1 MSHTLTP
8 EQRQALKMAAQWFAL
23 LCDENVTEHQ
33 RQQWQAWHQQN
44 EDHRWAWQRVEALQS
59 QLQGV
64 PGKFSYRTLDQAGRQ
79 STLDR
84 RTLLK
89 SLLLLLGVGG
99 SWLGFQSPLG
109 RELRADYRTA
119 TGEIK
124 PIVLSDGSQL
134 VLNTASAVDVRYSA
148 EKRLILL
155 HSGEISLITGR
166 DDRPFWVESR
176 QGAMRALGTHFLV
189 RENDDKTQLTVLEH
203 AVEAQLAQF
212 PQEKT
217 TGQRRGTN
225 QLQRCG
231 IRPTTGC
238 RQRRQLDPRRA
249 ECQSMAAGSGAC
261 RTGALPSRPFGLRS
275 CHCRPTRER
284 QFPPEGARSR
294 TPAAQ
299 PNAADP
305 AAKLYPLL
313 VKRGPRLIYLNEN
326 DKKSHS

>member
-189 RENDDKTQLTVLEH
+189 RENDDQTQLTVLEH

-212 PQEKT
+212 PQEKRRIDAGEQISFSAAAF
-217 TGQRRGTN
+217 GQ
-225 QLQRCG
+225 QQ
-231 IRPTTGC
+231 
-238 RQRRQLDPRRA
+238 
-249 ECQSMAAGSGAC
+249 AAGNGDSWTRGVLSVSQWRLDQVLAELARYRHGRLDC
-261 RTGALPSRPFGLRS
+261 DPAIAGLRVS
-275 CHCRPTRER
+275 GSFPLREPDRALLLLSQTLPIRLQSFTRYWLKVV
-284 QFPPEGARSR
+284 
-294 TPAAQ
+294 PA
-299 PNAADP
+299 
-305 AAKLYPLL
+305 
-313 VKRGPRLIYLNEN
+313 
-326 DKKSHS
+326 

>member
-189 RENDDKTQLTVLEH
+189 RENDDQTKLTVLEH

-212 PQEKT
+212 PQEKRRIDAGEQISFSAAAF
-217 TGQRRGTN
+217 GQ
-225 QLQRCG
+225 QQ
-231 IRPTTGC
+231 
-238 RQRRQLDPRRA
+238 
-249 ECQSMAAGSGAC
+249 AAGNGDSWTRGVLSVSQWRLDQVLAELARYRHGRLDC
-261 RTGALPSRPFGLRS
+261 DPAIAGLRVS
-275 CHCRPTRER
+275 GSFPLREPDRALLLLSQTLPIRLQSFTRYWLKVV
-284 QFPPEGARSR
+284 
-294 TPAAQ
+294 PA
-299 PNAADP
+299 
-305 AAKLYPLL
+305 
-313 VKRGPRLIYLNEN
+313 
-326 DKKSHS
+326 

>member
-89 SLLLLLGVGG
+89 SLLLLLGVG
-99 SWLGFQSPLG
+99 WLGFQSPLG

-189 RENDDKTQLTVLEH
+189 RENDDQTQLTVLEH

-212 PQEKT
+212 PQEKRRVNAGEQISFSAAAF
-217 TGQRRGTN
+217 GQ
-225 QLQRCG
+225 QQ
-231 IRPTTGC
+231 
-238 RQRRQLDPRRA
+238 
-249 ECQSMAAGSGAC
+249 AAGNGDSWTRGVLSVSQWRLDQVLAELARYRHGRLDC
-261 RTGALPSRPFGLRS
+261 DPAIAGLRVS
-275 CHCRPTRER
+275 GSFPLKEPDRALLLLSQTLPIRLQSFTRYWLKVV
-284 QFPPEGARSR
+284 
-294 TPAAQ
+294 PA
-299 PNAADP
+299 
-305 AAKLYPLL
+305 
-313 VKRGPRLIYLNEN
+313 
-326 DKKSHS
+326 

>member
-189 RENDDKTQLTVLEH
+189 RENDDQTQLTVLEH
-203 AVEAQLAQF
+203 AVEAQLADF
-212 PQEKT
+212 PQEKRRINAGEQISFSAVAF
-217 TGQRRGTN
+217 GQ
-225 QLQRCG
+225 QQ
-231 IRPTTGC
+231 
-238 RQRRQLDPRRA
+238 
-249 ECQSMAAGSGAC
+249 AAGNGDSWTRGVLSVSQWRLDQVLAELARYRHGRLDC
-261 RTGALPSRPFGLRS
+261 DPAIAGLRVS
-275 CHCRPTRER
+275 GSFPLREPDRALLLLSQTLPIRLQSFTRYWLKVV
-284 QFPPEGARSR
+284 
-294 TPAAQ
+294 PA
-299 PNAADP
+299 
-305 AAKLYPLL
+305 
-313 VKRGPRLIYLNEN
+313 
-326 DKKSHS
+326 

>member
-33 RQQWQAWHQQN
+33 RQQWQAWHLQN

-79 STLDR
+79 SRLDR

-155 HSGEISLITGR
+155 YNGEISLITGR

-176 QGAMRALGTHFLV
+176 QGAMHALGTHFLV
-189 RENDDKTQLTVLEH
+189 RENDDQTQLTVLEH

-212 PQEKT
+212 PEEKRRVNAGEQISFSAAAF
-217 TGQRRGTN
+217 GQK
-225 QLQRCG
+225 Q
-231 IRPTTGC
+231 
-238 RQRRQLDPRRA
+238 
-249 ECQSMAAGSGAC
+249 AAGNGDSWTRGVLSVSQWRLDQVLAELARYRHGRLDC
-261 RTGALPSRPFGLRS
+261 DPAIAGLRVS
-275 CHCRPTRER
+275 GSFPLREPDRALLLLSQTLPIRLQSFTRYWLKVV
-284 QFPPEGARSR
+284 
-294 TPAAQ
+294 PA
-299 PNAADP
+299 
-305 AAKLYPLL
+305 
-313 VKRGPRLIYLNEN
+313 
-326 DKKSHS
+326 

>member
-1 MSHTLTP
+1 MSHTLPP
-8 EQRQALKMAAQWFAL
+8 EQRKALKMAAQWFAL

-109 RELRADYRTA
+109 RELRADYRTV

-189 RENDDKTQLTVLEH
+189 RENDDQTQLTVLEH

-212 PQEKT
+212 PQEKRRVNAGEQISFSAVAF
-217 TGQRRGTN
+217 GQ
-225 QLQRCG
+225 QQ
-231 IRPTTGC
+231 
-238 RQRRQLDPRRA
+238 
-249 ECQSMAAGSGAC
+249 AAGNGDSWTRGVLSVSQWRLDQVLAELARYRHGRLDC
-261 RTGALPSRPFGLRS
+261 DPAIAGLRVS
-275 CHCRPTRER
+275 GSFPLREPDRALLLLSQTLPIRLQSFTRYWLKVV
-284 QFPPEGARSR
+284 
-294 TPAAQ
+294 PA
-299 PNAADP
+299 
-305 AAKLYPLL
+305 
-313 VKRGPRLIYLNEN
+313 
-326 DKKSHS
+326 

>member
-59 QLQGV
+59 QLQSV

-189 RENDDKTQLTVLEH
+189 RENDDQTQLTVLEH

-212 PQEKT
+212 PQEKRRINSGEQISFSAVAF
-217 TGQRRGTN
+217 GQ
-225 QLQRCG
+225 QQ
-231 IRPTTGC
+231 
-238 RQRRQLDPRRA
+238 
-249 ECQSMAAGSGAC
+249 AAGNGDSWTRGVLSVSQWRLDQVLAELARYRHGRLDC
-261 RTGALPSRPFGLRS
+261 DPAIAGLRVS
-275 CHCRPTRER
+275 GSFPLREPDRALLLLSQTLPIRLQSFTRYWLNVV
-284 QFPPEGARSR
+284 
-294 TPAAQ
+294 PA
-299 PNAADP
+299 
-305 AAKLYPLL
+305 
-313 VKRGPRLIYLNEN
+313 
-326 DKKSHS
+326 

>member
-155 HSGEISLITGR
+155 YNGEISLITGR

-189 RENDDKTQLTVLEH
+189 RENDDQTQLTVLEH

-212 PQEKT
+212 PQEKRRVNAGEQISFSAAAF
-217 TGQRRGTN
+217 GQ
-225 QLQRCG
+225 QQ
-231 IRPTTGC
+231 
-238 RQRRQLDPRRA
+238 
-249 ECQSMAAGSGAC
+249 AAGNGDSWTRGVLSVSQWRLEQVLAE
-261 RTGALPSRPFGLRS
+261 LSRYRHGRLDCDPAIAGLRVS
-275 CHCRPTRER
+275 GSFPLREPDRALLLLSQTLPIRLQSFTRYWLKVV
-284 QFPPEGARSR
+284 
-294 TPAAQ
+294 PA
-299 PNAADP
+299 
-305 AAKLYPLL
+305 
-313 VKRGPRLIYLNEN
+313 
-326 DKKSHS
+326 

>member
-189 RENDDKTQLTVLEH
+189 RENDDQTQLTVLEH

-212 PQEKT
+212 PQEKRRVNAGEQISFSAVAF
-217 TGQRRGTN
+217 GQ
-225 QLQRCG
+225 QQ
-231 IRPTTGC
+231 
-238 RQRRQLDPRRA
+238 
-249 ECQSMAAGSGAC
+249 AAGNGDSWTRGVLSVSQWRLDQVLAELARYRHGRLDC
-261 RTGALPSRPFGLRS
+261 DPAIAGLRVS
-275 CHCRPTRER
+275 
-284 QFPPEGARSR
+284 GS
-294 TPAAQ
+294 
-299 PNAADP
+299 
-305 AAKLYPLL
+305 YPLKEPDRAL
-313 VKRGPRLIYLNEN
+313 LLLSQTLPIRLQSFTRYWL
-326 DKKSHS
+326 KVVPA

>member
-8 EQRQALKMAAQWFAL
+8 EQRQALEMAAQWFAL

-189 RENDDKTQLTVLEH
+189 RENDDQTQLTVLEH
-203 AVEAQLAQF
+203 AVEAQLADF
-212 PQEKT
+212 PQEKRRINAGEQISFSAVAF
-217 TGQRRGTN
+217 GQ
-225 QLQRCG
+225 QQ
-231 IRPTTGC
+231 
-238 RQRRQLDPRRA
+238 
-249 ECQSMAAGSGAC
+249 AAGNGDSWTRGVLSVSQWRLDQVLAELARYRHGRLDC
-261 RTGALPSRPFGLRS
+261 DPAIAGLRVS
-275 CHCRPTRER
+275 GSFPLKEPDRALLLLSQTLPIRLQSFTRYWLKVV
-284 QFPPEGARSR
+284 
-294 TPAAQ
+294 PA
-299 PNAADP
+299 
-305 AAKLYPLL
+305 
-313 VKRGPRLIYLNEN
+313 
-326 DKKSHS
+326 

>member
-8 EQRQALKMAAQWFAL
+8 EQRQALEMAAQWFAL

-189 RENDDKTQLTVLEH
+189 RENNDQTQLTVLEH

-212 PQEKT
+212 PQEKRRVNAGEQISFSAAAF
-217 TGQRRGTN
+217 GQ
-225 QLQRCG
+225 QQ
-231 IRPTTGC
+231 
-238 RQRRQLDPRRA
+238 
-249 ECQSMAAGSGAC
+249 AAGNGDSWTRGVLSVSQWRLDQVLAELARYRHGRLDC
-261 RTGALPSRPFGLRS
+261 DPAIAGLRVS
-275 CHCRPTRER
+275 GSFPLREPDRALLLLSQTLPIRLQSFTRYWLKVV
-284 QFPPEGARSR
+284 
-294 TPAAQ
+294 PA
-299 PNAADP
+299 
-305 AAKLYPLL
+305 
-313 VKRGPRLIYLNEN
+313 
-326 DKKSHS
+326 

>member
-189 RENDDKTQLTVLEH
+189 RENDDQTQLTVLEH

-212 PQEKT
+212 PQEKRRVNAGEQISFSAAAF
-217 TGQRRGTN
+217 GQ
-225 QLQRCG
+225 QQ
-231 IRPTTGC
+231 
-238 RQRRQLDPRRA
+238 
-249 ECQSMAAGSGAC
+249 AAGNGDSWTRGVLSVSQWRLDQVLAELARYRHGRLDC
-261 RTGALPSRPFGLRS
+261 DPAIAGLRVS
-275 CHCRPTRER
+275 GSFPLREPDRALLLLSQTLPIRLQSFTRYWLKVV
-284 QFPPEGARSR
+284 
-294 TPAAQ
+294 PA
-299 PNAADP
+299 
-305 AAKLYPLL
+305 
-313 VKRGPRLIYLNEN
+313 
-326 DKKSHS
+326 

>member
-79 STLDR
+79 SRLDR

-155 HSGEISLITGR
+155 YNGEISLITGR

-176 QGAMRALGTHFLV
+176 QGAMRALGTHILV
-189 RENDDKTQLTVLEH
+189 RENDDQTQLTVLEH

-212 PQEKT
+212 PQEKRRVNAGEQISFSAAAF
-217 TGQRRGTN
+217 GQ
-225 QLQRCG
+225 QQ
-231 IRPTTGC
+231 
-238 RQRRQLDPRRA
+238 
-249 ECQSMAAGSGAC
+249 AAGNGDSWTRGVLSVSQWRLEQVLAE
-261 RTGALPSRPFGLRS
+261 LSRYRHGRLDCDPAIAGLRVS
-275 CHCRPTRER
+275 GSFPLREPDRALLLLSQTLPIRLQSFTRYWLNVV
-284 QFPPEGARSR
+284 
-294 TPAAQ
+294 PA
-299 PNAADP
+299 
-305 AAKLYPLL
+305 
-313 VKRGPRLIYLNEN
+313 
-326 DKKSHS
+326 

>member
-189 RENDDKTQLTVLEH
+189 RENDDQTQLTVLEH

-212 PQEKT
+212 PQEKRRINAGEQISFSAVAF
-217 TGQRRGTN
+217 GQ
-225 QLQRCG
+225 QQ
-231 IRPTTGC
+231 
-238 RQRRQLDPRRA
+238 
-249 ECQSMAAGSGAC
+249 AAGNGDSWTRGVLSVSQWRLDQVLAELARYRHGRLDC
-261 RTGALPSRPFGLRS
+261 DPAIAGLRVS
-275 CHCRPTRER
+275 GSFPLREPGRALLLLSQTLPIRLQSFTRYWLKVV
-284 QFPPEGARSR
+284 
-294 TPAAQ
+294 PA
-299 PNAADP
+299 
-305 AAKLYPLL
+305 
-313 VKRGPRLIYLNEN
+313 
-326 DKKSHS
+326 

>member
-33 RQQWQAWHQQN
+33 QQQWQAWHQQN

-99 SWLGFQSPLG
+99 SWLGIQSPLG

-155 HSGEISLITGR
+155 YNGEISLITGR

-189 RENDDKTQLTVLEH
+189 RENDDQTQLTVLEH

-212 PQEKT
+212 PQEKRRVNAGEQISFSAAAF
-217 TGQRRGTN
+217 GQ
-225 QLQRCG
+225 QQ
-231 IRPTTGC
+231 
-238 RQRRQLDPRRA
+238 
-249 ECQSMAAGSGAC
+249 AAGNGDSWTRGVLSVSQWRLDQVLAELARYRHGRLDC
-261 RTGALPSRPFGLRS
+261 DPGIAGLRVS
-275 CHCRPTRER
+275 GSFPLREPDRALLLLSQTLPIRLQSFTRYWLKVV
-284 QFPPEGARSR
+284 
-294 TPAAQ
+294 PA
-299 PNAADP
+299 
-305 AAKLYPLL
+305 
-313 VKRGPRLIYLNEN
+313 
-326 DKKSHS
+326 